1 MLPFE
6 PTIEPSALIPFAV
19 KSPSMSMVRESKQ
32 DATEREF
39 NYYTLGY
46 SARSQLILGSE
57 DQRHGGG
64 FSLACGRKDPKLRSG
79 NVPGELIWEA
89 YFMNTNSE
97 GVNGDPPNSAASF
110 GVLASGR
117 WRWEFRNDMNF
128 FGDVGFG
135 IQWLNHTSYDVPLA
149 FNTTPSFAFGM
160 EFKTKGGAVL
170 AGARLLHVS
179 NGGRKL
185 PNPGQNLLQWFIGF
199 RY

>member
-6 PTIEPSALIPFAV
+6 PTTEPSALIPYA
-19 KSPSMSMVRESKQ
+19 VRE
-32 DATEREF
+32 AAPLERKVSWWEPDPKELTH
-39 NYYTLGY
+39 YTMGF

-57 DQRHGGG
+57 DQRSGGG
-64 FSLACGRKDPKLRSG
+64 FSLAVGRNDPRLRSG

-89 YFMNTNSE
+89 YYMYTTSQ
-97 GVNGDPPNSAASF
+97 GVNGDPPNSAGSF

>member
-6 PTIEPSALIPFAV
+6 PTAEPSALIPYL
-19 KSPSMSMVRESKQ
+19 VRESVPM
-32 DATEREF
+32 ERGLPWWEAKEKEF

-46 SARSQLILGSE
+46 SVRSQLILGSE
-57 DQRHGGG
+57 DQRSGGG
-64 FSLACGRKDPKLRSG
+64 FSLAVGRNDRKLRSG

-89 YFMNTNSE
+89 YFMNTTSE
-97 GVNGDPPNSAASF
+97 GVNGDPPNSSASF

-117 WRWEFRNDMNF
+117 WRWEFRRDMNF
-128 FGDVGFG
+128 FGDFGFG
-135 IQWLNHTSYDVPLA
+135 IQWLNHTSNDVPLA

-179 NGGRKL
+179 NAGRGTT
-185 PNPGQNLLQWFIGF
+185 NPGQNLLQWFIGF

>member
-6 PTIEPSALIPFAV
+6 PTTEPSALVPFAV
-19 KSPSMSMVRESKQ
+19 RDRVPMERSVAWWEP
-32 DATEREF
+32 TEKEF

-46 SARSQLILGSE
+46 SVRSQLILGSE
-57 DQRHGGG
+57 DQRSGGG
-64 FSLACGRKDPKLRSG
+64 FSLAVGRKDPKLRSG
-79 NVPGELIWEA
+79 NVPGEFIWEA
-89 YFMNTNSE
+89 YFMNTTSE
-97 GVNGDPPNSAASF
+97 GVNGDPPNSSASL

-117 WRWEFRNDMNF
+117 WRWEFRPDMNF

-160 EFKTKGGAVL
+160 EFKTKGGAVM

>member
-6 PTIEPSALIPFAV
+6 PTTEPFAFIPF
-19 KSPSMSMVRESKQ
+19 MNRESVPVKRRLACQ
-32 DATEREF
+32 EGAEREF

-57 DQRHGGG
+57 DQRSGGG
-64 FSLACGRKDPKLRSG
+64 FSLAVGRKDPKLRSG

-89 YFMNTNSE
+89 YFMNTTSE
-97 GVNGDPPNSAASF
+97 GVNGDPPNSSASF

-117 WRWEFRNDMNF
+117 WRWEFRNDMSF

-179 NGGRKL
+179 NAGRGAT
-185 PNPGQNLLQWFIGF
+185 NPGQNLLQWFVGF

>member
-6 PTIEPSALIPFAV
+6 PITEPSALIPYPV
-19 KSPSMSMVRESKQ
+19 RNNVSTEGMVASIGSGEK
-32 DATEREF
+32 EF

-46 SARSQLILGSE
+46 SVRSQLILGSE
-57 DQRHGGG
+57 DQRSGGG
-64 FSLACGRKDPKLRSG
+64 FSLAVGREDPKLRSG
-79 NVPGELIWEA
+79 NVPGELIWET
-89 YFMNTNSE
+89 YFMNTTSE
-97 GVNGDPPNSAASF
+97 GVNGDPPNSSASF

-117 WRWEFRNDMNF
+117 WRWSFRSDMNF

-135 IQWLNHTSYDVPLA
+135 IQWLNQTSYDVPLA

-179 NGGRKL
+179 NAGRGAT
-185 PNPGQNLLQWFIGF
+185 NPGQNLLQWFIGF